1 MNVQVLVSGPCSSYF
16 SHHSAHEGV
25 SGKRALSRLSAEGS
39 VHLSREG
46 WVVEPC
52 PVYWVRRLPAQWWPV
67 RKSERWMCPHLALSF
82 FPCYSV
88 WAPISWAYTPC
99 VEHVSSLL
107 TWSFVNTGHPEVW
120 LLDGY
125 ESSEGYFIN
134 Y

>member
-16 SHHSAHEGV
+16 SHHFAHEGV
-25 SGKRALSRLSAEGS
+25 SGKRALSRLSAEFSSSQQG
-39 VHLSREG
+39 
-46 WVVEPC
+46 
-52 PVYWVRRLPAQWWPV
+52 RLGGRTMSCVLGQEVPTQWWPV
-67 RKSERWMCPHLALSF
+67 RKSERWMCPHLSMSL

-88 WAPISWAYTPC
+88 WAPISWAYPPC
-99 VEHVSSLL
+99 VEHVSSLF

-134 Y
+134 YK